1 MASSTSTAQNGQES
15 RQGTADNWQGYFTES
30 LKIIQEH
37 RKELSEAKATT
48 EAHKL
53 EIADLKRRLTKS
65 EDEKKWMHSIIEQ
78 SHESHDCTIAILN
91 NSSERLK
98 LCVQGLESELASEKL
113 CHLEEI
119 ETLHRKLKSCSRTN
133 KTNRIDTAD
142 ASTWV
147 DNLSGHKRW
156 ADLYDPSD
164 NEQHIIQ

>member
-1 MASSTSTAQNGQES
+1 MASSTRAAQDGQEP

-78 SHESHDCTIAILN
+78 SHEAHDCTIAILN
-91 NSSERLK
+91 DSSERLK
-98 LCVQGLESELASEKL
+98 LCVQGLESELAGEKL
-113 CHLEEI
+113 CHQEEI
-119 ETLHRKLKSCSRTN
+119 ETLRRKLKSCSRTN
-133 KTNRIDTAD
+133 KTNRVDTAD

-147 DNLSGHKRW
+147 DNLSGHTRW

-164 NEQHIIQ
+164 TNGT